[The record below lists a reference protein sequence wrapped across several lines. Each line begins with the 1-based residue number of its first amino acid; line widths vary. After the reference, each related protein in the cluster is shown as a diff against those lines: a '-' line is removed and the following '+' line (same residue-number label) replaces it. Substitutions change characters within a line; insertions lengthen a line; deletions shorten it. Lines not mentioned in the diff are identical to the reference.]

1 MDLDAAWEVLAEP
14 IQTVMRKNG
23 ISNPYEKLKD
33 LTRGSQKINQQILHE
48 FISTL
53 EIPSED
59 KDYLIGLTPKT
70 YLGMAIH
77 LAKNI

>member
-1 MDLDAAWEVLAEP
+1 
-14 IQTVMRKNG
+14 MRKNG

-33 LTRGSQKINQQILHE
+33 LTRGSQKINQHILHE

-53 EIPSED
+53 ELTAED
-59 KDYLIGLTPKT
+59 KNYLIGLTPQT
-70 YLGMAIH
+70 YLGLAVH